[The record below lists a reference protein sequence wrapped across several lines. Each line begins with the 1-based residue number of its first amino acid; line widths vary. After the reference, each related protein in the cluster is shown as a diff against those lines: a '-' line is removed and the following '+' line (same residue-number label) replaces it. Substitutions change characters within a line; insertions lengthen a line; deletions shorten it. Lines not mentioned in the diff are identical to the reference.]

1 MYVIIVGGGRT
12 GSQLARML
20 LKQEHEVS
28 VIEFRSDILP
38 YLHKEIP
45 TEIIYE
51 GNPAIPEVLEHAG
64 IRKANVLAAVTS
76 KDDLNLAVC
85 YLAKAMFTVP
95 RTIAR
100 VNNPVHSWLF
110 NNEFKIDVVVNPAEL
125 MASLI
130 SEEMS
135 MGDMMTLLKLQR
147 GNYSLVEEKIIEG
160 APSIGVAIK
169 DLDLSENCVIAAI
182 IRDGNLIV
190 PRGMTVLES
199 DDEVLAVTD
208 PDGAIQLADL
218 LTPDDNVK
226 NNHLTQQKV

>member
-1 MYVIIVGGGRT
+1 
-12 GSQLARML
+12 ML
-20 LKQEHEVS
+20 IKQDHEVN

-45 TEIIYE
+45 TEIIHE
-51 GNPAIPEVLEHAG
+51 GNPVIPEVLERAG

-76 KDDLNLAVC
+76 KDDQNLAVC
-85 YLAKAMFTVP
+85 YLAKAMFKVP

-110 NNEFKIDVVVNPAEL
+110 NQEFQIDVVVNPAEL

-135 MGDMMTLLKLQR
+135 MGDMMTLLKLHR
-147 GNYSLVEEKIIEG
+147 GNFSLVEEKIIEG

-169 DLDLSENCVIAAI
+169 DLDLSNNCVIAAI

-190 PRGMTVLES
+190 PRGLTVLQS
-199 DDEVLAVTD
+199 NDEVLAVTD
-208 PDGAIQLADL
+208 QEGARQLADL
-218 LTPDDNVK
+218 LTPDDTFR
-226 NNHLTQQKV
+226 NNHSNHQDV